1 MKFQNLLI
9 VHVHIMLVEDCAADC
24 AACDASYNC
33 VLCDVDFTKEL
44 ATDFSCA
51 GKIIYN
57 LWKVKITWRQMMSL
71 EDVWEVSGK

>member
-1 MKFQNLLI
+1 
-9 VHVHIMLVEDCAADC
+9 MLVEECDTDC

-33 VLCDVDFTKEL
+33 VLCDEDFTKEL

-71 EDVWEVSGK
+71 GGV